1 MTFMAVTPSPDVGA
15 VAVTRLRGV
24 HSCSSQVRRRRRAL
38 ADAPLA
44 RGMTMKTFLTHVT
57 LVSFL
62 ATNGGALAGQS
73 VAPAAPPA
81 RATRA
86 HDASVDGGW
95 PRTYMTPTRA
105 RVVLYQPQ
113 VASWPD
119 EKHMTLYAAVS
130 YLASGKQTPALGA
143 LRLESDTSVALAE
156 RLVSFAEFMITES
169 SFPNVPKDDVKALV
183 GELMTTIPRNQR
195 VIALDRVLAGVDTSQ
210 ITPRNIAGVK
220 ADPPP
225 VFYSQT

>member
-1 MTFMAVTPSPDVGA
+1 
-15 VAVTRLRGV
+15 
-24 HSCSSQVRRRRRAL
+24 
-38 ADAPLA
+38 
-44 RGMTMKTFLTHVT
+44 MKTLMTHVT

-62 ATNGGALAGQS
+62 ATNWGALAGQS

-81 RATRA
+81 RATPAR
-86 HDASVDGGW
+86 DTNVDGGW
-95 PRTYMTPTRA
+95 PRAYTTPTGA

-119 EKHMTLYAAVS
+119 QKHMTLYAAVS
-130 YLASGKQTPALGA
+130 YLASGKQTPSLGA
-143 LRLESDTSVALAE
+143 LRIESDTNVALAD

-169 SFPNVPKDDVKALV
+169 SFPNVPKDEVKTIV

-225 VFYSQT
+225 VFYAQTPAVLVNFDGPPIWSPIY